1 MIGGLVDD
9 VMRAI
14 EDARDGATE
23 ALFEPTLRLGV
34 TGLSRAG
41 KTVFITAL
49 VAGLLKRGR
58 MTRLGAQAEGR
69 IDAVALRPQPDRGVP
84 RFDFE
89 AHMAALNG
97 NPPRWPEST
106 RAIAQL
112 RLSIRYRPAA
122 WWDRLTGPATL
133 HLDIVDYPGEWLL
146 DLPLLSMGFAEW
158 SERTLKA
165 AETPL
170 RAPHADRWRAGLG
183 AADPARAYDEAT
195 AQDLAGAY
203 VDYLSACRRA
213 GLSGLTP
220 GRFLA
225 PGDLEG
231 SPALTF
237 APLPP
242 GAGKRDSL
250 RAEFARRYDAYVSAV
265 VKPFFRDHFAR
276 LDRQVVLVDLL
287 GALDKGPGAV
297 GDLRAALSD
306 VLACFRPGSNSFLTA
321 ILGRRVDRM
330 LIAATKADHVHHEQH
345 GRLTALMQALLRES
359 VERARFRGAKVEAVA
374 LASLRATVEQEV
386 SRGGR
391 TYPCVRGRLA
401 ETGRDAA
408 LFAGDLPADPQAVL
422 AAARTDA
429 ALDARWLGGDLD
441 VMDFAPPGP
450 DPRAADRP
458 EDGPPHIRMDQA
470 LQFLL
475 GDRLA

>member
-1 MIGGLVDD
+1 
-9 VMRAI
+9 
-14 EDARDGATE
+14 
-23 ALFEPTLRLGV
+23 
-34 TGLSRAG
+34 
-41 KTVFITAL
+41 
-49 VAGLLKRGR
+49 
-58 MTRLGAQAEGR
+58 
-69 IDAVALRPQPDRGVP
+69 
-84 RFDFE
+84 
-89 AHMAALNG
+89 MAALNG
-97 NPPRWPEST
+97 NPPRWPDST

-122 WWDRLTGPATL
+122 WLSGVLGPSTL

-146 DLPLLSMGFAEW
+146 DLPLLTLSFAEW
-158 SERTLKA
+158 SQRTLAA
-165 AETPL
+165 AEAPL
-170 RAPHADRWRAGLG
+170 RAPHASAWRAAM
-183 AADPARAYDEAT
+183 AATDPAAPYDEAA
-195 AQDLAGAY
+195 AQALSAAY
-203 VDYLSACRRA
+203 VGYLSACREG

-237 APLPP
+237 TPLPP
-242 GAGKRDSL
+242 GPGRRGSL
-250 RAEFARRYDAYVSAV
+250 RAEFARRYDAYVATV

-306 VLACFRPGSNSFLTA
+306 VLSCFRPGSNSFLTS

-330 LIAATKADHVHHEQH
+330 LIAATKADHIHHEQH
-345 GRLTALMQALLRES
+345 ARLTALLQAILRES
-359 VERARFRGAKVEAVA
+359 VERARFRGAKVEAVS
-374 LASLRATVEQEV
+374 LASLRATAEQEV

-401 ETGRDAA
+401 RTGREAA
-408 LFAGDLPADPQAVL
+408 LFAGDLPSDPQAVL
-422 AAARTDA
+422 AAARPDA
-429 ALDARWLGGDLD
+429 AREAKWLGGDLD
-441 VMDFAPPGP
+441 VMTFAPPGP

-458 EDGPPHIRMDQA
+458 ENGPPHIRMDQA
-470 LQFLL
+470 LEFLL